1 MAPMLDTRPA
11 GALARFL
18 QRSVTA
24 QSVTTAAGIVALG
37 FLLSRLLGLVRS
49 LAIAHAYGTDPELAA
64 YWIAFRL
71 PDLVFQVLAGATLSS
86 AFIPAYSRLRMHGG
100 EDAGWQLA
108 SDVLNLVAVATFAA
122 AALAFALAPWLVP
135 LLAPG
140 LGDETGRSSELRALA
155 VELTQ
160 LMLISPLLFGIS
172 GMVTGILNARQH
184 FVAPALAPAL
194 YNLGI
199 IVGALAL
206 TGPFGIRG
214 LAYGV
219 VAGSVGHLLVQ
230 LPALRAVGMRW
241 HPTLAL
247 GSAGLREVLR
257 LAGPRVVGLAATQ
270 LNFVVVLF
278 FASFVSDAAISA
290 LSYAFLIAMLPIGVI
305 GMAISTAAFP
315 SLAEHAA
322 ARQLA
327 ALRDGVTRH
336 LRMILFLALP
346 ASAAIAMLA
355 QPGTRLLLQRGA
367 FDASSTELVADA
379 LVLYAIGVC
388 AHAAVEILSRGF
400 YALADTRTP
409 VRIAVLAVGLNL
421 VLCAVLVVPFGIRGL
436 AAATSISALTEGA
449 LLFVALEQ
457 QLGGLRARG
466 LWPSAA
472 RTLAA
477 TALMIEVLV
486 LLRLALAAAG
496 LDAASLGGAL
506 AQCALG
512 ALLALATFVATAHYL
527 RSPEYAELRA
537 RL

>member
-1 MAPMLDTRPA
+1 MLDPRPP

-18 QRSVTA
+18 QRSVTS
-24 QSVTTAAGIVALG
+24 QSVSAAAGIVALG
-37 FLLSRLLGLVRS
+37 FLISRLLGLVRS
-49 LAIAHAYGTDPELAA
+49 LAIAHAFGTDPELAA
-64 YWIAFRL
+64 YWVAFRL

-86 AFIPAYSRLRMHGG
+86 AFIPAHSRLRMRGG
-100 EDAGWQLA
+100 EEAGWQLA
-108 SDVLNLVAVATFAA
+108 SDVLNLVAVATFVA
-122 AALAFALAPWLVP
+122 AALAFLLAPWLVP

-140 LGDETGRSSELRALA
+140 LGEESGRSSELRALA
-155 VELTQ
+155 VELTR
-160 LMLISPLLFGIS
+160 LMLISPLLFGVS

-184 FVAPALAPAL
+184 FVAPALAPAI
-194 YNLGI
+194 YNAGI
-199 IVGALAL
+199 IVGAVAL

-241 HPTLAL
+241 RPTFAL
-247 GSAGLREVLR
+247 GSAGVREVLR
-257 LAGPRVVGLAATQ
+257 LAGPRVVGLAAAQ
-270 LNFVVVLF
+270 FNFVVVLF

-290 LSYAFLIAMLPIGVI
+290 LSYAFLIAMLPVGVV

-322 ARQLA
+322 ARQMA

-346 ASAAIAMLA
+346 ASAALA
-355 QPGTRLLLQRGA
+355 VLASPGVRLLLQRGA
-367 FDASSTELVADA
+367 FDAASTELVAAA
-379 LVLYAIGVC
+379 LVLYAVGVF

-409 VRIAVLAVGLNL
+409 VRIAVLAVALNL
-421 VLCAVLVVPFGIRGL
+421 VLCAVLVIPFGIRGL
-436 AAATSISALTEGA
+436 AAATSVAAIAECA

-457 QLGGLRARG
+457 ELGGLRARG

-477 TALMIEVLV
+477 TALMVQVLV
-486 LLRLALAAAG
+486 LLRLALGAAG
-496 LDAASLGGAL
+496 LDAGSLWGAL

-512 ALLALATFVATAHYL
+512 GLLGLATFVAAARYL
-527 RSPEYAELRA
+527 RSPEYTELRA